1 MLAICS
7 DLDETPDLGSYLTL
21 SRYLNTRD
29 ETAVGRGLGLETGN
43 TLYFDM
49 APGDLSYWNTSDAG
63 RDAIHAL
70 IRSGHIDCFHSFGDL
85 ASNRSHAAR
94 ALDALAKHDC
104 QLPVW
109 VDHAVAPTNLGP
121 DIMLGQGDVTDAAA
135 YHADL
140 TLAHGVR
147 YVWLGRVSSCMGQDV
162 PYSMATGLS
171 QIRDGQ
177 SLMNTVKDATKVVR
191 GAIGDPKYAL
201 HWGNRLTRPYELRSG
216 QTVTEFM
223 RCNPHPY
230 GVSVGDD
237 AAGLGSSLHPIS
249 MQRLID
255 REGWCVLYTHLGK
268 HLAGTDL
275 LPIPARKSL
284 EALAQHHCRGEI
296 LVTTTRR
303 LLDYS
308 ALIHKVSYVM
318 KDNRLIVDSG
328 GVDSSGL
335 TFYGLQ
341 PGQQIELNGQTL
353 QPQWNPVD
361 HTARPS
367 CSVPFMRLSYPL

>member
-7 DLDETPDLGSYLTL
+7 DLDETPDLESYLTL

-29 ETAVGRGLGLETGN
+29 ETDIGRGLGLETGN
-43 TLYFDM
+43 TVYFDM

-85 ASNRSHAAR
+85 ATTRSHAAR
-94 ALDALAKHDC
+94 ALDALAQHDC

-121 DIMLGQGDVTDAAA
+121 DIMLGQGDITSAAA

-140 TLAHGVR
+140 SLAHGVR

-162 PYSMATGLS
+162 PYSATTGLS
-171 QIRDGQ
+171 QVRDRK
-177 SLMNTVKDATKVVR
+177 SLVNTLKDATKVVR
-191 GAIGDPKYAL
+191 GEIGDPKYAL
-201 HWGNRLTRPYELRSG
+201 HRGNRLTRPYVLRSG

-230 GVSVGDD
+230 GVSIGDD
-237 AAGLGSSLHPIS
+237 AAGLGSALQPIS
-249 MQRLID
+249 MRRLID
-255 REGWCVLYTHLGK
+255 REGWSVLYTHLGK
-268 HLAGTDL
+268 QLAGAQL
-275 LPIPARKSL
+275 LSGQTRQSL
-284 EALAQHHCRGEI
+284 EALAEHHGRGEI

-303 LLDYS
+303 LLDYNS
-308 ALIHKVSYVM
+308 LIHRVSYAM
-318 KDNRLIVDSG
+318 KENRLVIDTAG
-328 GVDSSGL
+328 LDPSGL
-335 TFYGLQ
+335 TIYGLQ

-353 QPQWNPVD
+353 HPRWNPAD

-367 CSVPFMRLSYPL
+367 CSVPFKRLSYPL